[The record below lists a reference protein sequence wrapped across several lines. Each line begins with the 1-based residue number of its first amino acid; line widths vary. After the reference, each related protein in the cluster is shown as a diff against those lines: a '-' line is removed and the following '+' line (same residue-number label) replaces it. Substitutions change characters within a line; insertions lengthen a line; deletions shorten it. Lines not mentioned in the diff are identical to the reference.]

1 MPGEDK
7 ADLVTVVVDGV
18 EQGASPAAGDAEDV
32 IDPCLNEH
40 FTHLL
45 AGLHRW
51 FLRWATFSQVMG
63 G

>member
-7 ADLVTVVVDGV
+7 ADFVTVVVDGI

-32 IDPCLNEH
+32 IDPRFNEH

-45 AGLHRW
+45 AGLHGC
-51 FLRWATFSQVMG
+51 FLRWAAFSQVMG